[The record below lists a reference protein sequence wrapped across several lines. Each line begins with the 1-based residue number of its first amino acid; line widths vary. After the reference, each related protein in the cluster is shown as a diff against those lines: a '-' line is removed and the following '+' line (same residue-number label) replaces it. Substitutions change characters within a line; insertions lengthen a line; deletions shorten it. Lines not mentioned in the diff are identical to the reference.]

1 MSETHGEG
9 IRKKRRERKKEKRK
23 MGERTNRQ
31 RNERTYARAD
41 GWTDDE

>member
-1 MSETHGEG
+1 
-9 IRKKRRERKKEKRK
+9 

-41 GWTDDE
+41 GWTDDEWVSEWMNEEKKIKI